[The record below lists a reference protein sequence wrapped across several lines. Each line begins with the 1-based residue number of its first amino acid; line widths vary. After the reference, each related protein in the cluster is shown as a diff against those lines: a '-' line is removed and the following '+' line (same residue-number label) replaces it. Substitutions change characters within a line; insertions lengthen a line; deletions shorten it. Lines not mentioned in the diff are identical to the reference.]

1 MLVQKIGI
9 FGVLIAVIIVVV
21 LTLLIT
27 NSIQNTK
34 SSLLSSPPTITA
46 VAETLVNST
55 NSYNSTNNTSQLLH
69 HPENLTLSPYTHH
82 PPLPAPKNKSL
93 SEQPQENR
101 LRGPPLPSSS
111 EPIRGPVPGTAS
123 P

>member
-1 MLVQKIGI
+1 MLVQKIAI
-9 FGVLIAVIIVVV
+9 FGVLIAVIIVVF
-21 LTLLIT
+21 LASSIT
-27 NSIQNTK
+27 NSIRNTK
-34 SSLLSSPPTITA
+34 SSLSARPATTA
-46 VAETLVNST
+46 VAETLVNS
-55 NSYNSTNNTSQLLH
+55 SNSTNNTSQVLH
-69 HPENLTLSPYTHH
+69 HPENLTLSPSTHH

-93 SEQPQENR
+93 SEQRQENR

>member
-1 MLVQKIGI
+1 MYVQKLAVFGI
-9 FGVLIAVIIVVV
+9 LITTIIAVV

-27 NSIQNTK
+27 NFTENAK
-34 SSLLSSPPTITA
+34 SPLSVTA
-46 VAETLVNST
+46 VAETSSNST
-55 NSYNSTNNTSQLLH
+55 TTNSTNNTSEIIH
-69 HPENLTLSPYTHH
+69 HPENLTLSPLTHH
-82 PPLPAPKNKSL
+82 PRPLPAPQNKSL

-111 EPIRGPVPGTAS
+111 EPIHGPAPGTAS